1 MSIIYVY
8 VTHIHICHSYTYMS
22 LIYVYVDVLVIDT
35 LAFCIDDK
43 CNLTHFSYIQQ
54 GLIDEG
60 TPGVT
65 CSLPAKL

>member
-1 MSIIYVY
+1 MSPIYVY
-8 VTHIHICHSYTYMS
+8 VNNIHTYMS